1 MNVVNGITSLIRPA
15 FSLVMSMIEPSGEF
29 IPKSSLGIKVSST
42 RLKRPM
48 FLTSH
53 VWMDERRQTDGAEGF
68 WRIHDGL
75 YDFTNFINQH
85 PGGSDWL
92 KLTNGT
98 DISEAFETH
107 HISEVPEK
115 MIEKYFVKKATTKRN
130 VPFTFKDDGFYR
142 VLKMEARKK
151 LKDIPRSGYLISDFY
166 SDLLLVA
173 TLIFS
178 SLSVRYH
185 SFLLITLA
193 GVFLSLLTV
202 AAHNYIHR
210 RDNFRMYYFQFSM
223 FQVRDWRISHVL
235 SHHLYTNTI
244 IDLEISQTEP
254 MLSFLPIKKFVGGYI
269 SVLLSPVIWSITFPG
284 YYLRR
289 IVLSPLCN
297 YKSVAYTDLTYLI
310 LPAFMALTGGATI
323 TQTLIIWAFIM
334 LMGSFVFTLIGLHA
348 AHHHP
353 DVFHD
358 GDTPRSLETYD
369 WGLSQLDAVMERKEI
384 TGSDFLVLTSFG
396 DHCMHHLFPTLDHSL
411 LKHLYPTF
419 ERVLK
424 QFNENVRLVSQA
436 EAFSGTFQQLMKVE
450 PNPLPP
456 DLHKNRMFL

>member
-1 MNVVNGITSLIRPA
+1 MDIVNGITSLIRPA
-15 FSLVMSMIEPSGEF
+15 FSLDVSMIEPSEEL
-29 IPKSSLGIKVSST
+29 IPKSSLGIKVSSA

-92 KLTNGT
+92 KLTKGT

-107 HISEVPEK
+107 HISEIPEK
-115 MIEKYFVKKATTKRN
+115 LIEKYFVKKAATKRN

-142 VLKMEARKK
+142 VLKREARKK
-151 LKDIPRSGYLISDFY
+151 LKDIPQSGYLISDFY
-166 SDLLLVA
+166 SDLLLVG
-173 TLIFS
+173 TLVFS
-178 SLSVRYH
+178 SLAVRYS
-185 SFLLITLA
+185 SFLFITVA
-193 GVFLSLLTV
+193 GVMLSLLTI

-223 FQVRDWRISHVL
+223 FSVRDWRISHVL

-244 IDLEISQTEP
+244 IDLEISQAEP
-254 MLSFLPIKKFVGGYI
+254 LLSYMPIKKFIGGYI
-269 SVLLSPVIWSITFPG
+269 SVLLSPVIWCMAFPG

-289 IVLSPLCN
+289 VLLSPLCN
-297 YKSVAYTDLTYLI
+297 YESVAFTDLTYLI
-310 LPAFMALTGGATI
+310 LPAFMALTGGGTI
-323 TQTLIIWAFIM
+323 TQTLIIYALIM
-334 LMGSFVFTLIGLHA
+334 VMGSFVFTLIGLHA

-358 GDTPRSLETYD
+358 GDTPRAVENYD

-384 TGSDFLVLTSFG
+384 KGSDFLVLVSFG
-396 DHCMHHLFPTLDHSL
+396 DHCMHHMFPTLDHSV

-419 ERVLK
+419 EKVLK
-424 QFNENVRLVSQA
+424 QFNENVRIVSQA
-436 EAFSGTFQQLMKVE
+436 DAFYGGFQQLMKVE
-450 PNPLPP
+450 PNPSPP
-456 DLHKNRMFL
+456 DLHKNKMFL